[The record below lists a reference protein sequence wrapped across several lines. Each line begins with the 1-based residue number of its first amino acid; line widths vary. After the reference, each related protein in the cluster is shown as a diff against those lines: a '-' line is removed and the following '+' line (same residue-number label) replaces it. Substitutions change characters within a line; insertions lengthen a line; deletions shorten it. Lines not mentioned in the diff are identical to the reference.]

1 MSLDRELEYIKLKV
15 DWYKS
20 VFPWTLAMV
29 VGAVTFMGS
38 INQNNPS
45 RYLILTFLILS
56 VVFLL
61 GALLSTWY
69 AALALIHR
77 LEEPYRTK
85 SKLMNRLLWVPHTT
99 KGEAFFASA
108 ASVCLGAGQSAFVCA
123 LIFRTILQ

>member
-1 MSLDRELEYIKLKV
+1 MSVDRELEYIKLKV

-20 VFPWTLAMV
+20 AFPWTLAMV

-38 INQNNPS
+38 INQNSPS
-45 RYLILTFLILS
+45 RYLILTFVILS

-69 AALALIHR
+69 ATLALIHR
-77 LEEPYRTK
+77 LEEPYRTN
-85 SKLMNRLLWVPHTT
+85 SKLLNRFLWVPHNA
-99 KGEAFFASA
+99 KWEAVFASA

-123 LIFRTILQ
+123 LIFKTILE